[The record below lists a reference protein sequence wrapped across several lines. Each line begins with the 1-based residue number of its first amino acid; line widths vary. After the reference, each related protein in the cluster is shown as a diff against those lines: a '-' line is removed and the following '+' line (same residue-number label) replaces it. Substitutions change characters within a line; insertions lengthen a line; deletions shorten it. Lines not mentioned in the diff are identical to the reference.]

1 MKTQS
6 TIKAA
11 IALASTVIVSTP
23 LVVLANEYTDQ
34 IRTQLLG
41 AALSLG
47 FGNYS
52 LSYDPYV
59 DTLDSDRSEY
69 LTVNLVSGT
78 SYALVG
84 VCDEDCQDLDLRL
97 YDENN
102 NLISSDTD
110 SDDFPVVSV
119 TPRWSGQYQLQA
131 TMYNC
136 STSYC
141 YYGVGV
147 FNR

>member
-1 MKTQS
+1 MKTKT
-6 TIKAA
+6 TIKTA
-11 IALASTVIVSTP
+11 IALVSSVILLTP
-23 LVVLANEYTDQ
+23 MVALANQYTDQ
-34 IRTQLLG
+34 IRVQLLG

-47 FGNYS
+47 FGNYN
-52 LSYDPYV
+52 LAYDPYI

-69 LTVNLVSGT
+69 LTVNLRGGT

-84 VCDEDCQDLDLRL
+84 VCDQDCQDLDLRL
-97 YDENN
+97 YDENG
-102 NLISSDTD
+102 NLVSSDSDT
-110 SDDFPVVSV
+110 DDFPVVSV
-119 TPRWSGQYQLQA
+119 TPRWSGQYKVKV
-131 TMYNC
+131 TMYEC